1 MEVSNRLK
9 KIPPYVF
16 AQIDQKRQE
25 LVAKGIDVINLGI
38 GDPDGPTPKH
48 IVESAKN
55 ALDNP
60 VNHHYPPFGG
70 MPEYK
75 EAISNWFNDRFK
87 VKLNPKTQITSLIG
101 SKEGLHNTIMAYI
114 DSGDINLIPDP
125 AYPVYRTS
133 TILAGGEPYFMNLN
147 EENDFL
153 PDLNAIP
160 KDVLAKAKLMLL
172 NYPNN
177 PTAAV
182 ANLDFFERV
191 IHLAKKHSILVAH
204 DLAYSEM
211 TFDNYVAPSILEVP
225 GAIDTAIELHS
236 LSKTFNMTGWRIGFV
251 VGNENSVKAVASL
264 KSNVDTDIFKVV
276 QLAAIN
282 ALTGPMTHIQ
292 ECNDLYQARR
302 DLAITE
308 LQNLGWP
315 KIKPNKA
322 TFYMWLKVPP
332 HMTSQ
337 DFCTKMLEEA
347 HIVVPPGTAY
357 GPNGEGYFRI
367 SLCVG
372 EKRLKEAF
380 DRMKSKNIVFGP
392 STVVSHK

>member
-1 MEVSNRLK
+1 MTNIIKKKFDTIALLFVLSLNNPVGAQSLGNYSDANSYPSYSNYANTNTYPNYNNSQSNPSGNLST
-9 KIPPYVF
+9 
-16 AQIDQKRQE
+16 KRHF
-25 LVAKGIDVINLGI
+25 GNIFNFF
-38 GDPDGPTPKH
+38 H
-48 IVESAKN
+48 RHNN
-55 ALDNP
+55 ALIFSGN
-60 VNHHYPPFGG
+60 GG
-70 MPEYK
+70 LPTRVVSTGNGNGL
-75 EAISNWFNDRFK
+75 IFPGNGGTPSRFTPIG
-87 VKLNPKTQITSLIG
+87 NGNSLIFPG
-101 SKEGLHNTIMAYI
+101 NGGL
-114 DSGDINLIPDP
+114 
-125 AYPVYRTS
+125 
-133 TILAGGEPYFMNLN
+133 
-147 EENDFL
+147 
-153 PDLNAIP
+153 
-160 KDVLAKAKLMLL
+160 
-172 NYPNN
+172 
-177 PTAAV
+177 PT
-182 ANLDFFERV
+182 RV
-191 IHLAKKHSILVAH
+191 
-204 DLAYSEM
+204 
-211 TFDNYVAPSILEVP
+211 T
-225 GAIDTAIELHS
+225 
-236 LSKTFNMTGWRIGFV
+236 
-251 VGNENSVKAVASL
+251 
-264 KSNVDTDIFKVV
+264 
-276 QLAAIN
+276 
-282 ALTGPMTHIQ
+282 PMTHIQ